1 MSVEKLDLKWRIV
14 ATPLLA
20 LFQMINFRE
29 YSVLSRLRVSL
40 APAAAFPLWASFTST
55 PQMWQRS

>member
-40 APAAAFPLWASFTST
+40 APTAAFPLWDSFTST

>member
-1 MSVEKLDLKWRIV
+1 MMSVEKLDLKWRIGGT
-14 ATPLLA
+14 ALLA

-40 APAAAFPLWASFTST
+40 TPPAAFPLWAGFTST
-55 PQMWQRS
+55 WYAF